1 VNAARLPPRRRP
13 CWPAGLALAWSAMAC
28 APAGARELLVVG
40 AHFERVY
47 ERGANGEFSGIG
59 AELVRMVARQL
70 NDTVRFEIYPWPRAQ
85 AMVSQGQADILVGP
99 YKTPERLAAMAF
111 SQRPFYR
118 DQMVFYHHNENEV
131 EWHGDYRALK
141 ERRIVILNGWAYG
154 ERFGAARDGLR
165 VSVANSVESGLK
177 MLSLHRVDLF
187 ATNRR
192 NAEPVVAALGLADWV
207 SPMLPA
213 IEVQDGY
220 FAFPRDAGHEALRA
234 RFDAAFNAMVDAGT
248 LKKLG
253 QRLDVN
259 TP

>member
-1 VNAARLPPRRRP
+1 MLAA
-13 CWPAGLALAWSAMAC
+13 WAVAC
-28 APAGARELLVVG
+28 APAGAREWLVVG

-59 AELVRMVARQL
+59 VELVRMVARQL

-85 AMVSQGQADILVGP
+85 AMVGQGQADILVGP
-99 YKTPERLAAMAF
+99 YKTPERLLSMAF

-118 DQMVFYHHNENEV
+118 DQMVFYRHSENEV
-131 EWHGDYRALK
+131 EWNGDYRALK

-154 ERFGAARDGLR
+154 ERFGAAARGGLR
-165 VSVANSVESGLK
+165 VSVANSVESGLR
-177 MLSLHRVDLF
+177 MLSLRRVDLF

-192 NAEPVVAALGLADWV
+192 NAEPVVAALRLTGAV
-207 SPMLPA
+207 RPMLPA

-220 FAFPRDAGHEALRA
+220 FAFPRDAGHDALRA
-234 RFDAAFNAMVDAGT
+234 AFDAAFNTLVDAGA

>member
-1 VNAARLPPRRRP
+1 LPARRRNRF
-13 CWPAGLALAWSAMAC
+13 CLHAGVALAAWAMAC
-28 APAGARELLVVG
+28 TPARARELLVVG

-47 ERGANGEFSGIG
+47 ERGADGEFSGIG

-99 YKTPERLAAMAF
+99 YKTAERLAAMAF

-118 DQMVFYHHNENEV
+118 DQMVFYRHSENEV
-131 EWHGDYRALK
+131 EWNGDYRALK

-154 ERFGAARDGLR
+154 ERFGAALGGLR

-177 MLSLHRVDLF
+177 MLSLRRVDLF

-192 NAEPVVAALGLADWV
+192 NTEPVVAALRLTERL

-220 FAFPRDAGHEALRA
+220 FAFPRDPAHEALRA
-234 RFDAAFNAMVDAGT
+234 GFDAAFNAMVDAGT

-253 QRLDVN
+253 QRLDVT

>member
-1 VNAARLPPRRRP
+1 LPARRRSRF
-13 CWPAGLALAWSAMAC
+13 CSRAGFALAAWAVAC
-28 APAGARELLVVG
+28 APAVAREWLVVG

-47 ERGANGEFSGIG
+47 ERGADGQFSGIG
-59 AELVRMVARQL
+59 AELVRMVAHQL

-111 SQRPFYR
+111 SRRPFYR
-118 DQMVFYHHNENEV
+118 DQMVFYQLRDNAL

-177 MLSLHRVDLF
+177 MLSLQRVDLF
-187 ATNRR
+187 ATNLR
-192 NAEPVVAALGLADWV
+192 NAEPVVAALGLAGRV
-207 SPMLPA
+207 KPMLPA
-213 IEVQDGY
+213 IETLDGY
-220 FAFPRDAGHEALRA
+220 FAFPRDAGHAALRA